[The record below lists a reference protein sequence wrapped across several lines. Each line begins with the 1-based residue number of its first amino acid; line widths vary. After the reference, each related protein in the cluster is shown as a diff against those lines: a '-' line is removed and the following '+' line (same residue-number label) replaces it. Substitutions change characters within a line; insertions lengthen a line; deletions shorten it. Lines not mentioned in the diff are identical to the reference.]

1 MAKHRRVK
9 KDKKVDEDQRHLTKQ
24 KDSESSF
31 DQSLAR
37 GTGPSSLTETPFY
50 PRMEEH
56 AAMLSSLPSAAQR
69 NNFIMQLHQTY
80 GNRYVQRL
88 MESTDVQTK
97 LTISEPGD
105 IYEQE
110 ADRVAD
116 EVTGAVN
123 SLVQSQEEEEELL
136 QGKTLVQQQPEEEE
150 ELQMA
155 PDLQRQ
161 EEEEEVQVAPVLQRQ
176 EEEEELQM
184 QSAVGELETIS
195 REEDEIQADSHDS
208 DGVKSATQQISSR
221 ESLGQKKPPEVKPDE
236 KISLVAATAPVSRD
250 LTAKDMVNA
259 SGLTRIRLS
268 DVTIKGTVNEDNGEY
283 KISVTKAS
291 MKIHWGIESPPSYQ
305 VPDARD
311 KGNITQANY
320 QTVID
325 TLKNYETRQYA
336 GGWHHPDATE
346 VHEKNHVDWYK
357 AQIIATWPPIETV
370 IEDHVLGDVPAKKS
384 KWEGF
389 KSIFGASKV
398 QKDMKEYLE
407 QKKSDWFNAFG
418 VAPEPPAYAAGQAV
432 LDGIITNIE
441 TYATQKGWMA

>member
-24 KDSESSF
+24 KDSKPSF

-37 GTGPSSLTETPFY
+37 DTDPSSLTETPFF
-50 PRMEEH
+50 PRMEKH
-56 AAMLSSLPSAAQR
+56 AAMLSGLPFAAQR

-88 MESTDVQTK
+88 MESTDAQTK

-110 ADRVAD
+110 PDRVAD
-116 EVTGAVN
+116 EVTEAVN
-123 SLVQSQEEEEELL
+123 SPVQRQEEEEELL
-136 QGKTLVQQQPEEEE
+136 QGKSLVQQQPEEEE
-150 ELQMA
+150 ELQMM
-155 PDLQRQ
+155 PDLQTQ
-161 EEEEEVQVAPVLQRQ
+161 EEEEEVQVAPFLQRQ
-176 EEEEELQM
+176 EEELQM
-184 QSAVGELETIS
+184 QSSVGVEAVS
-195 REEDEIQADSHDS
+195 REEDEIQTETHDS

-250 LTAKDMVNA
+250 LTAKDMANA
-259 SGLTRIRLS
+259 SGLTKISLS

-305 VPDARD
+305 VPDPRD

-325 TLKNYETRQYA
+325 ELKDYATREYA
-336 GGWHHPDATE
+336 GAWHHPDATIA
-346 VHEKNHVDWYK
+346 HEKNHVQWYK
-357 AQIIATWPPIETV
+357 DQIIATWPPIETV
-370 IEDHVLGDVPAKKS
+370 IEDYVLGEVPAKKS

-398 QKDMKEYLE
+398 QKAMKEYLE
-407 QKKSDWFNAFG
+407 ERKDDWFNAFG

-441 TYATQKGWMA
+441 TYATEKGWQA